1 MSWKGV
7 KKSISRLPHNLKT
20 RNGGE
25 DADRDLEY
33 QCLESRYKQ
42 LVQLSND
49 LCSESMAYRDAL
61 SNILNDQLL
70 FANHLTELYGL
81 VQDQTVSYDKQQG
94 LNDYTTAMEYCREE
108 TMILLDDLD
117 ARVIKPA
124 SNYQMITKSVDKI
137 ITKRQHK
144 LIDFDRHKNSYLK
157 YSAITEPSPSEE
169 KNMIKLKI
177 QFETAQ
183 QDYNYYNDMLK
194 DDLVKFLNLTQ
205 CFIEPVLISF
215 YNIQC
220 RVFAGFYGRVHEV
233 IQHNQEMV
241 PTLHLS
247 IETGYTTRVSNACVV
262 DQLDGVISHL
272 KRETKSL
279 GGKGSF
285 QTRPIY
291 SKDDSYLSN
300 QAITPSSSLS
310 NHSVHST
317 LDNKFIQEERIGRG
331 TPPPLKK
338 KPSLASYSSQSEYTP
353 QVVINNQGAGYNDKP
368 DQSVLKKKRPPPP
381 PPPSKGT
388 KKEFVEALY
397 DLEGSLQG
405 DLSFSVGDRIE
416 VLEKS
421 DTSDDWWKG
430 KIGNQV
436 GMFPANY
443 VRQGM

>member
-1 MSWKGV
+1 M
-7 KKSISRLPHNLKT
+7 L
-20 RNGGE
+20 
-25 DADRDLEY
+25 D
-33 QCLESRYKQ
+33 
-42 LVQLSND
+42 
-49 LCSESMAYRDAL
+49 
-61 SNILNDQLL
+61 ILNDQLL

-169 KNMIKLKI
+169 KNMIKMKI

-262 DQLDGVISHL
+262 DQLDGFISHL

-279 GGKGSF
+279 GGKGLF
-285 QTRPIY
+285 CI
-291 SKDDSYLSN
+291 
-300 QAITPSSSLS
+300 SSSS

-353 QVVINNQGAGYNDKP
+353 Q
-368 DQSVLKKKRPPPP
+368 KKRPPPP

-436 GMFPANY
+436 GMFPGKIIPFLFLKNILTLFFFFWLLTANY